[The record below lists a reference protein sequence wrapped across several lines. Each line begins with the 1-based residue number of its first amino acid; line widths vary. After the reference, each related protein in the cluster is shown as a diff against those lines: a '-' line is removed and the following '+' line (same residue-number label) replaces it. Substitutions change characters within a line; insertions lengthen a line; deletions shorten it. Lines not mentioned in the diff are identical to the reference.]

1 MTGLCFYGTTKLDQ
15 YGIQSV
21 QGALFIL
28 LSENTFTPMYSA
40 LTLFPKREPLF
51 MRERQAG
58 LYDTFQYYLTNV
70 VAFVSLEQNA
80 TFSMWFHFIA
90 FADSRFDRRTSHIYG
105 NLLLFGWFAANR
117 VCVCVDIGA
126 RCFRHEHCHGM
137 WYGKNQNSRNTTK
150 VYMNF
155 QLQDTFF
162 QSHSNRWTW
171 LSRIWFHSTCP
182 SWSHRVC
189 SSNLGEQCKAK
200 RKQTI
205 ALKYCFNWIAV
216 RFHSYCL
223 GCTTFLG

>member
-80 TFSMWFHFIA
+80 ILFPCDFILLRLQIPGLIVEPVIFTAICYFLVDLRPTVYA
-90 FADSRFDRRTSHIYG
+90 FVLTSVLAVFVMNI
-105 NLLLFGWFAANR
+105 ATA
-117 VCVCVDIGA
+117 C
-126 RCFRHEHCHGM
+126 GM
-137 WYGKNQNSRNTTK
+137 EKIKIQEIPQKFT
-150 VYMNF
+150 
-155 QLQDTFF
+155 
-162 QSHSNRWTW
+162 
-171 LSRIWFHSTCP
+171 
-182 SWSHRVC
+182 
-189 SSNLGEQCKAK
+189 
-200 RKQTI
+200 
-205 ALKYCFNWIAV
+205 
-216 RFHSYCL
+216 
-223 GCTTFLG
+223 